1 MRKRN
6 LNRETVTRTPGVLVL
21 GLLLGTLLIT
31 QANLLTRAASAQ
43 EPPAH
48 AGAYQ
53 LELPDGRVF
62 HATDNPVH
70 AQRAL
75 AIPGSDLTLHVWQ
88 EELAGGE
95 MQSFQA
101 FSRGSELRGRVR
113 ATTHQIRLR
122 DFRFDPRVD
131 TSPELSCAS
140 AARADNRLY
149 LVQLEATPLPE
160 MRRVISGAGGKV
172 LRFLT
177 DHTFIVDMT
186 PRVRASVSRLDF
198 VRWIGPY
205 HAGFRLEKVLRDSID
220 GLAPELEPQRYSI
233 LLGERGVTQSAVA
246 TRIKALGG
254 VVELVEPGGMRVEAT
269 LSQDQ
274 LLEVA
279 HLDEVLFIDR
289 WGGPG
294 ETDMNIVRSVG
305 GADYVE
311 TVAGYTGQG
320 VRAEVFDTELHMT
333 HQEWGL
339 APILHSNSNTCGSV
353 LHGTSCYSNNF
364 ATGVDGDARGIVPD
378 AQGIFFCHGESTQF
392 GGSTSRYTANAELI
406 DPAGPYRAVY
416 QTSSV
421 GSTRTFFYTTVSAE
435 TDDYLFLHQILSTQ
449 SQSNAGNQDSRPQ
462 AWSKNIVSVGG
473 ILHNNTASRCDDN
486 WGSTGSTGPA
496 EDGRIKPDLSFFYD
510 SIRSAS
516 GGGSTSYTSF
526 GGTSSATPQT
536 SGYFGLL
543 FQMWHDGVWAGHG
556 GGADVFDS
564 RPQMATA
571 KALMINNA
579 WRYNWAQPGGCSYGD
594 ANRFR
599 QGWGTADAQR
609 LYDRAGVTSI
619 IDETDVITPLETISY
634 NVSVQPGETELNVTM
649 VYTDPAGTVGAS
661 QNRINDLSLRVT
673 PPGGGTVYW
682 GNNGLTAGNW
692 STPGGSSN
700 TIDTVENVFI
710 QNPASGDWTVEVI
723 ADEIVQDAHTE
734 TGAVDADY
742 ALVVSGGQIAPAC
755 TPAPIADAGADRQID
770 EGDSTT
776 LGTPA
781 QPATT
786 YSWSPGGATTAQI
799 TVSPTTTT
807 TYTVTATTSCGS
819 AQDSVTVSVTPIGG
833 GPCSHSA
840 DFEGGAGGW
849 TNGADTCST
858 GSFVVGSPTATDWQV
873 AGGNPGDAY
882 YTQPNTAI
890 GTDDVDGGTCEALS
904 PVIDCNGRAEADIS
918 IDYFHG
924 QRDAGDDAGDGFT
937 IEVLSDGVVVD
948 TMVQIGDVTNT
959 AAWTTLATTV
969 ANPGNIQ
976 LRVRATDAAATG
988 DIVEAGIDN
997 VSVAPGGP
1005 ECTVDG
1011 DCDDGAWCNGAETC
1025 NAGSCQAGT
1034 APDCADGVS
1043 CTDDSCNEATDSCDN
1058 VANNGNCDNGLFCDG
1073 AETCNASLGC
1083 QAGTAPDCNDGV
1095 SCTDDS
1101 CNEGTDSCDNV
1112 ANDGNCDNGLFCDGA
1127 ETCNASLGCQ
1137 DGPDPCTGGQTCNE
1151 TTDVCEGGGSG
1162 CPAGSI
1168 DFNSLA
1174 LTSYSNQNASNQ
1186 TAIEDGG
1193 DTLRITGNTWV
1204 RSTQTFNV
1212 TANTMIDFDFTGTT
1226 QGEIHAIGFD
1236 ENDTLNDA
1244 ARHFQFWGTQNWTG
1258 TGRIDWNPKY
1268 SGGGSPQ
1275 SYTIPV
1281 GQSYTGSMFLVF
1293 TGDDDASAASDS
1305 AFSCVRVYEAS
1316 PPACTVDE
1324 DFESGSAGWINDAGS
1339 TCSTGDYVTGNPTNA
1354 TSGWQI
1360 VGSHSGVNSL
1370 FTAVNTSAGVDDVD
1384 GGNCILGSP
1393 TWAVPTASTLS
1404 VWYWHGQRD
1413 AGDDAAG
1420 DFFALEYSTDGGSSW
1435 TTMASNGDA
1444 TSNPVWTEATAAILA
1459 GSNVE
1464 VRVQCSDGAST
1475 GDLVECG
1482 IDDVSICE

>member
-1 MRKRN
+1 MEERN
-6 LNRETVTRTPGVLVL
+6 RAL
-21 GLLLGTLLIT
+21 GLGRLLAITLIT
-31 QANLLTRAASAQ
+31 LAALFPQAVCAQ
-43 EPPAH
+43 EPPTH
-48 AGAYQ
+48 TGAYR
-53 LELPDGRVF
+53 LELAGGRVF
-62 HATDNPVH
+62 HATDNPIH
-70 AQRAL
+70 AQRQL
-75 AIPGSDLTLHVWQ
+75 AVPGSDLTVHVWQ
-88 EELAGGE
+88 EELADGE

-101 FSRGSELRGRVR
+101 FSHGAELRGRVR
-113 ATTHQIRLR
+113 PTTHEVRLR
-122 DFRFDPRVD
+122 DFRFDPL
-131 TSPELSCAS
+131 TGGSPELSFAS
-140 AARADNRLY
+140 AARADSRLY

-160 MRRVISGAGGKV
+160 MRRAITRAGGKV
-172 LRFLT
+172 LSFLT
-177 DHTFIVDMT
+177 DHTFIVDLR
-186 PRVRASVSRLDF
+186 PQVRAAVRQLDF

-205 HAGFRLEKVLRDSID
+205 HAGFRLEKALRNGVD
-220 GLAPELEPQRYSI
+220 GIVAPLETQRYSI

-246 TRIKALGG
+246 TRIEALGG
-254 VVELVEPGGMRVEAT
+254 VIELIEPGGMRVEAT

-279 HLDEVLFIDR
+279 HMDEVLFIDR

-305 GADYVE
+305 GADYIE
-311 TVAGYTGQG
+311 TVEGFTGQG

-339 APILHSNSNTCGSV
+339 APILHSGSNTCGGTN
-353 LHGTSCYSNNF
+353 HGTSCYSNNF
-364 ATGVDGDARGIVPD
+364 ATGVDADARGIVPD
-378 AQGIFFCHGESTQF
+378 AQGIFFCYGESTQF
-392 GGSTSRYTANAELI
+392 GGSTSRYPANAELI
-406 DPAGPYRAVY
+406 NPAGPYRAVY

-421 GSTRTFFYTTVSAE
+421 GSTRTFNYTTLSAE

-473 ILHNNTASRCDDN
+473 IRHGNTASRCDDYH
-486 WGSTGSTGPA
+486 GSSGSTGPA

-510 SIRSAS
+510 SIRSAEGS
-516 GGGSTSYTSF
+516 GSTSYTGF

-543 FQMWHDGVWAGHG
+543 FQMWHEGVWAGHG
-556 GGADVFDS
+556 GAADVFDS

-571 KALMINNA
+571 KALMVNNA
-579 WRYNWAQPGGCSYGD
+579 WRYDWANAGGCSYSD
-594 ANRFR
+594 ADRYR

-634 NVSVQPGETELNVTM
+634 NVTVQPGESELNVTM
-649 VYTDPAGTVGAS
+649 VYVDPAGTVGAS

-673 PPGGGTVYW
+673 APGGGTSYW

-692 STPGGSSN
+692 STSGGSSN
-700 TIDTVENVFI
+700 TLDTVENVFI
-710 QNPASGDWTVEVI
+710 QNPAAGDWTIEVI
-723 ADEIVQDAHTE
+723 ADEIVEDAHTE

-742 ALVVSGGQIAPAC
+742 ALVVSGGQIGPSC
-755 TPAPIADAGADRQID
+755 TPAPIADAGADRWIT

-776 LGTPA
+776 IGTPA
-781 QPATT
+781 QVGTT
-786 YSWSPGGATTAQI
+786 YSWSPGGQASAEVS
-799 TVSPTTTT
+799 VSPTTTT

-819 AQDSVTVSVTPIGG
+819 AQSSLTVTVVPPGG
-833 GPCSHSA
+833 GPCSHAA
-840 DFEGGAGGW
+840 DFEGGADGW

-858 GSFVVGSPTATDWQV
+858 GSFVAGSPTATDWQV

-904 PVIDCNGRAEADIS
+904 PVINCLGRAEADIS
-918 IDYFHG
+918 LDYFHG
-924 QRDAGDDAGDGFT
+924 QRDAGDDAGDGFS
-937 IEVLSDGVVVD
+937 IEVLSDGMVVD
-948 TMVQIGDVTNT
+948 TMVVVGDVTHA
-959 AAWTTLATTV
+959 AAWTTVSTTV
-969 ANPGNIQ
+969 SNPGNIQ
-976 LRVRATDAAATG
+976 LRVRATDAASAG
-988 DIVEAGIDN
+988 DIVEGGIDN
-997 VSVAPGGP
+997 VQISPSGP
-1005 ECTVDG
+1005 ICTVNA

-1025 NAGSCQAGT
+1025 NAGACQDGT
-1034 APDCADGVS
+1034 APDCS
-1043 CTDDSCNEATDSCDN
+1043 
-1058 VANNGNCDNGLFCDG
+1058 
-1073 AETCNASLGC
+1073 
-1083 QAGTAPDCNDGV
+1083 DGV

-1101 CNEGTDSCDNV
+1101 CNEGSDSCDNVVNNGNCDNGAWCDGAESCSATLDCQAGTAPDCSDGVACTVDSCNEGSDSCDNV
-1112 ANDGNCDNGLFCDGA
+1112 ANDGACDNGAFCDGA
-1127 ETCNASLGCQ
+1127 EVCNATLGCQ
-1137 DGPDPCTGGQTCNE
+1137 DGPNPCTGGQTCNE
-1151 TTDVCEGGGSG
+1151 TTDVCEGGGGG

-1174 LTSYSNQNASNQ
+1174 LTSYSNQNASDQ

-1193 DTLRITGNTWV
+1193 DTLRVTGNTWV

-1212 TANTMIDFDFTGTT
+1212 TAGTMIDFDFTGTT

-1236 ENDTLNDA
+1236 ENDDLNDL

-1258 TGRIDWNPKY
+1258 AGRIDWNPKY
-1268 SGGGSPQ
+1268 TGGGSPQ
-1275 SYTIPV
+1275 SYTIAV
-1281 GQSYTGSMFLVF
+1281 GESYTGGMWLVF
-1293 TGDDDASAASDS
+1293 TGDDDASAASD
-1305 AFSCVRVYEAS
+1305 ATFSCVRIYQET

-1324 DFESGSAGWINDAGS
+1324 DFESGSAGWVNEAAS
-1339 TCSTGDYVTGNPTNA
+1339 TCTTGDYVEGDPTNA

-1360 VGSHSGVNSL
+1360 VGSHSGVSSL
-1370 FTAVNTSAGVDDVD
+1370 FTAVNTASGTDDVD

-1393 TWAVPTASTLS
+1393 TWAVTNASTLS

-1413 AGDDAAG
+1413 DGDDPSGGLPSG
-1420 DFFALEYSTDGGSSW
+1420 DGFALEYSTDGGASW

-1444 TSNPVWTEATAAILA
+1444 TSNPVWAEATAQVPA

-1464 VRVQCSDGAST
+1464 VRVQCSDGASA